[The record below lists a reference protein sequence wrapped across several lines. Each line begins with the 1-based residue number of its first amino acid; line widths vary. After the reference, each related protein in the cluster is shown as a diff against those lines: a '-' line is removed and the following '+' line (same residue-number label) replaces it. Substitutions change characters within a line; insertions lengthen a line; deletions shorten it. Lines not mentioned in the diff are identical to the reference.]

1 MKAEH
6 EGPTGRPTESVEP
19 SPSHEEAPGGLEAD
33 LARLRDSTVP
43 LVSNMVT
50 PNRPLLFDDESC
62 TKCNLCIEACPMD
75 VLVPNPV
82 EKGIPLIMFPD
93 ECWYCGC
100 CEMHCP
106 WYADGAI
113 RMNFPVM
120 QRVRWKRKDSGEHF
134 RVGMKNPPPPNTR
147 EPA

>member
-1 MKAEH
+1 MKTDPEKLYPKLGAE
-6 EGPTGRPTESVEP
+6 TEPVDE
-19 SPSHEEAPGGLEAD
+19 SPQDSLEAD
-33 LARLRDSTVP
+33 LGRLRKQSFP
-43 LVSNMVT
+43 LAPNKVT
-50 PNRPLLFDDESC
+50 PNRPLLFDEETC

-82 EKGIPLIMFPD
+82 ENNLPLIMFPD
-93 ECWYCGC
+93 DCWYCGC

-106 WYADGAI
+106 WYEDGAI
-113 RMNFPVM
+113 RINFPVM

-147 EPA
+147 EPV